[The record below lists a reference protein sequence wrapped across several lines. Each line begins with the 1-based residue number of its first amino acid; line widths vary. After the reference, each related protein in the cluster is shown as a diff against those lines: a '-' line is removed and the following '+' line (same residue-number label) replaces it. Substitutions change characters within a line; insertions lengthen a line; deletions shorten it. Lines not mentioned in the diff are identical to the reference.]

1 MSAIDRSHR
10 FVAPKVVR
18 HDLGG
23 GAFILSNPQPLGE
36 ITRCVGDWLEYWAL
50 RSPNALF
57 IAERDASD
65 AWVKLTYAEVRER
78 VGKLAQSLLDLKLPP
93 MAPVVALS
101 DPGIDQA
108 LLMLAC
114 LHIGQ
119 PFSTVSSAYSRLS
132 KDFIKL
138 NSALEELRPGLIYAS
153 DGKTYAAAIG
163 AIKFDVPVVLSQ
175 QPEAVVGSLRFSD
188 LFDVTETPAVMQAF
202 NALTPETHAKYM
214 LTSGSTGRPKVV
226 VNTHRMLCSNQKQ
239 IQLAWPFLKEEKPIL
254 VSWLP
259 WSHTFGTNYNFNMVL
274 CNGGSF
280 YFDEGKPLPGLIE
293 KSVRNFREIQPNL
306 FLNVPRA
313 FDSFLTLMEA
323 DKGIA
328 RDCFARLRAVFYAG
342 AALTPTT
349 WDRFNAE
356 VEKVVGERVV
366 FGSSLGSTETS
377 PVGTFVSWLSDD
389 PRCVGLPVADM
400 HVKFLPNGDK
410 LEVRM
415 KGPQVFSEYLNDP
428 ERTAAAFD
436 EDGFYM
442 IGDAGRLLD
451 PEHPEKGIAFNGRV
465 AEDFKLTTGTWV
477 CVGSLRVKAVS
488 LLTPYAQD
496 IVVAGHDKDEVGLL
510 IFPTPKVAEADAGH
524 LRQRVQQVMAQ
535 LAQDGNIGASSAP
548 TRAMFLPDSPDVE
561 SGEITDKGYINQR
574 LVLARRADAV
584 KKLYSAEPGDTEVV
598 FTPSLAEAN
607 K

>member
-1 MSAIDRSHR
+1 
-10 FVAPKVVR
+10 
-18 HDLGG
+18 
-23 GAFILSNPQPLGE
+23 
-36 ITRCVGDWLEYWAL
+36 
-50 RSPNALF
+50 
-57 IAERDASD
+57 
-65 AWVKLTYAEVRER
+65 
-78 VGKLAQSLLDLKLPP
+78 
-93 MAPVVALS
+93 
-101 DPGIDQA
+101 
-108 LLMLAC
+108 
-114 LHIGQ
+114 
-119 PFSTVSSAYSRLS
+119 
-132 KDFIKL
+132 
-138 NSALEELRPGLIYAS
+138 
-153 DGKTYAAAIG
+153 
-163 AIKFDVPVVLSQ
+163 
-175 QPEAVVGSLRFSD
+175 
-188 LFDVTETPAVMQAF
+188 
-202 NALTPETHAKYM
+202 
-214 LTSGSTGRPKVV
+214 
-226 VNTHRMLCSNQKQ
+226 
-239 IQLAWPFLKEEKPIL
+239 
-254 VSWLP
+254 
-259 WSHTFGTNYNFNMVL
+259 
-274 CNGGSF
+274 
-280 YFDEGKPLPGLIE
+280 
-293 KSVRNFREIQPNL
+293 
-306 FLNVPRA
+306 
-313 FDSFLTLMEA
+313 MEA

-342 AALTPTT
+342 AALTPAT

-389 PRCVGLPVADM
+389 PRCVGLPVAGM
-400 HVKFLPNGDK
+400 QVKFLPNGDK

-496 IVVAGHDKDEVGLL
+496 IVVTGHDRDEVGLL
-510 IFPTPKVAEADAGH
+510 IFPTPKVADADPDH
-524 LRQRVQQVMAQ
+524 LRQRVQDVMAR

-584 KKLYSAEPGDTEVV
+584 KKLYSAEPGDVDVV